1 MKKCFKCN
9 IEKPLSEFYK
19 HSQMK
24 DGHVNKCKKCNK
36 KDVSENYQKNIDYY
50 RAYEKTAER
59 RKSHNERQLA
69 NQKKYRS
76 KNNKKYKV
84 HGIVARAMKSGKL
97 VNPRICEKCGS
108 KNHIV
113 GHHDDYDKPLEVRW
127 LCQACHIDWHSKNQ
141 ALNQN

>member
-50 RAYEKTAER
+50 RDYEKTEKR
-59 RKSHNERQLA
+59 KKSHNERQ
-69 NQKKYRS
+69 KKYDNVYRS
-76 KNNKKYKV
+76 KYPKKYKAHKMV
-84 HGIVARAMKSGKL
+84 GNAIRDGILIRPNK
-97 VNPRICEKCGS
+97 CECCES
-108 KNHIV
+108 TLNIQA
-113 GHHDDYDKPLEVRW
+113 HHDDYNKPLDVRW
-127 LCQACHIDWHSKNQ
+127 ICVRCHKKWHSENQ